1 MKKLMRVFFITVI
14 CFAGVIS
21 AVWFGMQ
28 KLYEGRFGFGTW
40 VSGVYATGLTPAE
53 VSAALDH
60 NLYDDDG
67 LPAVVMLIG
76 RGERKLAISTADLKM
91 SVSYDDSVRRAY
103 SEQTPLSLV
112 KGIMSGNYI
121 NVTPVTE
128 FDMKALEEAV
138 DGWDI
143 FDTPSD
149 GMHIERHAE
158 GYRLVADTRD
168 MPNREA
174 IISTAADKISAGE
187 FYVPLDTEG
196 SGCYTTYELTDSD
209 RSVMDTWKAIEEA
222 RVPEIS
228 YCMGDEEIVL
238 DASVTDDWIMTSDD
252 LKKVLAGAGGA
263 GNRAASGGR
272 ALAAPGDEE
281 EEGSADDAEETY
293 LIDGEFVELPSD
305 IEDDNGFA
313 RCGHGGLIIK
323 ASEIEDFV
331 RDLCERYDTYG
342 VERTFKA
349 ADGREVTIPANK
361 STYGNKIDE
370 EAEIEWL
377 KEAVRSGRP
386 QKHEPA
392 LLHSALY
399 LAEDDIGGRYIEVDK
414 AKQTLYYFVDGK
426 IDMEIPVVTGCSSLG
441 RNTPSGVYDIYFMQ
455 KNRTLRGEGY
465 TSFVKFWMAFT
476 GHYGI
481 HDASWRRDFGGEIY
495 VHSGSHGCVN
505 IPTADAEILYQ
516 KVEVGVPVIVHD

>member
-1 MKKLMRVFFITVI
+1 MKKLMRVFFITIV
-14 CFAGVIS
+14 CFSGVIS

-40 VSGVYATGLTPAE
+40 VGDVYATGLTPSE
-53 VSAALDH
+53 VSAALDRK
-60 NLYDDDG
+60 LYEVDG
-67 LPAVVMLIG
+67 LPPVVVLIG
-76 RGERKLAISTADLKM
+76 RGDKKLAISTADLEM
-91 SVSYDDSVRRAY
+91 SMSYDASVRRAY
-103 SEQTPLSLV
+103 SELTPLSLV
-112 KGIMSGNYI
+112 KGIISGNYI
-121 NVTPVTE
+121 SVTPETE
-128 FDMKALEEAV
+128 FDMAALEEAV

-143 FDTPSD
+143 FDAPSD

-158 GYRLVADTRD
+158 GYRLVADTHD
-168 MPNREA
+168 IPNRAA
-174 IISTAADKISAGE
+174 IIDTAAAKIAEGE

-196 SGCYTTYELTDSD
+196 SSCYTTYELTDSD

-228 YCMGDEEIVL
+228 YCMGDGEIVL

-252 LKKVLAGAGGA
+252 LKRVLAQSGSA

-272 ALAAPGDEE
+272 ALAGADEE
-281 EEGSADDAEETY
+281 EEEADDEAEATY

-305 IEDDNGFA
+305 IEEADGFA

-323 ASEIEDFV
+323 GSEIEDFV
-331 RDLCERYDTYG
+331 RELCERYDTYG

-377 KEAVRSGRP
+377 KEAVISGKP

-399 LAEDDIGGRYIEVDK
+399 LSEDDIGGRYIEVDK

-426 IDMEIPVVTGCSSLG
+426 IDMEIPVVTGCQAL
-441 RNTPSGVYDIYFMQ
+441 RRDTPSGVYDIYFMQ

-481 HDASWRRDFGGEIY
+481 HDASWRDQFGGELY

-505 IPTADAEILYQ
+505 IPTADAEALYQ